1 MKDMLSKEHY
11 CYEQYTPLMKSS
23 AYIPPPP
30 PPPHTHT
37 HTHFYRQ
44 PFLYGSSPFLQFD
57 KRILSPPAMIYDFS
71 KVSTPL

>member
-1 MKDMLSKEHY
+1 MKDMLSNEHY

-23 AYIPPPP
+23 AYLPSP
-30 PPPHTHT
+30 

-71 KVSTPL
+71 KISTPL

>member
-1 MKDMLSKEHY
+1 MKDMLSNEHY

-23 AYIPPPP
+23 AYLPPPSP
-30 PPPHTHT
+30 

-71 KVSTPL
+71 KISTPL